1 MYICIKVQAKPADC
15 RVMFWWFHGVC
26 SMFQRP
32 FLKSI
37 STKTIHYKKSGR
49 AKGAEAWMIRM
60 DSLFSWYS
68 FSWRWHLQDRPL
80 KKRFTAVVIC
90 TCCISAQHRPNNSLL
105 RSDVWRRVPHFGSV
119 LCPSSA
125 TNAPTQDQVAHVK
138 PNLCPN
144 VHKLCHIGPQLG
156 SSWAQVG
163 AKWPEFG
170 AS

>member
-1 MYICIKVQAKPADC
+1 MTKWPGNSIYIYLYVCVCYIYIRCVYIYICVYIKVQAKPADC
-15 RVMFWWFHGVC
+15 RVLFWWFHGVC

-37 STKTIHYKKSGR
+37 STKAIHYKKSGR

-90 TCCISAQHRPNNSLL
+90 TFCISAQHRPNNSLL
-105 RSDVWRRVPHFGSV
+105 RSD
-119 LCPSSA
+119 A
-125 TNAPTQDQVAHVK
+125 
-138 PNLCPN
+138 
-144 VHKLCHIGPQLG
+144 
-156 SSWAQVG
+156 
-163 AKWPEFG
+163 
-170 AS
+170 